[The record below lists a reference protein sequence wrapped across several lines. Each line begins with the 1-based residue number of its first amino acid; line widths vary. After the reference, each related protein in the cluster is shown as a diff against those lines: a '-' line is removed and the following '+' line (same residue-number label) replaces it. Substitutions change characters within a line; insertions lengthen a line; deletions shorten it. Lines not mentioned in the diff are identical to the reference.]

1 MIFLFLEIIFR
12 DGDQTFLLLGVVRF
26 SQNPHYQSIMSDI
39 DICVFILECGRSFK
53 VSKESFAR
61 QTDDEVDHVKHTK
74 KHPWTDVAKCC
85 VANFVIF

>member
-74 KHPWTDVAKCC
+74 
-85 VANFVIF
+85 NILGRM